1 MSNCAET
8 EMALPHTRDV
18 LTPQVT
24 PGATPCPHP
33 DALEFL
39 TPSVISSPEP
49 ALILAEWKVLALYA
63 IGKEIFASLFSSSL
77 PTQRKLQWNVHL
89 FICIPQPSVESA
101 TVGRRRKHKQ
111 PRKKKKEKKT
121 LLFFQ
126 REQAYCLTQCVA
138 ERLSYGELQGPM
150 ASVSFL

>member
-1 MSNCAET
+1 MSVLRQKWR
-8 EMALPHTRDV
+8 LPHTRDV

-39 TPSVISSPEP
+39 TPSVISPPEP
-49 ALILAEWKVLALYA
+49 ALVLAGRKVLALDA
-63 IGKEIFASLFSSSL
+63 IGKEICASFFLLSAKEASMKRAFI
-77 PTQRKLQWNVHL
+77 HL
-89 FICIPQPSVESA
+89 YLSAKSVESA

-111 PRKKKKEKKT
+111 PKKKKKN
-121 LLFFQ
+121 LVFQ
-126 REQAYCLTQCVA
+126 REQVCCLIQHVS
-138 ERLSYGELQGPM
+138 ERLSCSELQGPM